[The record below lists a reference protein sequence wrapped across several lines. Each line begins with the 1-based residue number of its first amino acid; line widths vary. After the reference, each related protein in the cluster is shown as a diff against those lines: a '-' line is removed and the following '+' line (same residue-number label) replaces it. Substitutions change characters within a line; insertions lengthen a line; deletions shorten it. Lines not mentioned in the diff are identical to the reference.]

1 MRISAADA
9 DFIVQGVRRHLGD
22 QAGVWVFGSRLDDE
36 KRGGDLDLY
45 VEAPP
50 HSLMDEVRCKLQL
63 EEALDMPI
71 DLVVRAPGDQSAIA
85 RIAKIEGV
93 AL

>member
-1 MRISAADA
+1 M
-9 DFIVQGVRRHLGD
+9 GD
-22 QAGVWVFGSRLDDE
+22 QAGVWLFGSRLDDR

-50 HSLMDEVRCKLQL
+50 HSLMDEVRCRLQL
-63 EEALDMPI
+63 EEALDMPV
-71 DLVVRAPGDQSAIA
+71 DLVVRPPGDESAIA